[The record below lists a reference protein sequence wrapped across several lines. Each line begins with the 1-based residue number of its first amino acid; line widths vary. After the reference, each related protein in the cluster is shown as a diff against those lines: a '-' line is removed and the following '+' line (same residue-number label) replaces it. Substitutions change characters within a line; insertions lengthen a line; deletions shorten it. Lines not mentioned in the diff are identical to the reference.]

1 MDLDSVADELYRASP
16 DEFVER
22 RKQQAAAARAAKDR
36 DLAKAVLALRRPTR
50 SAWLVNLL
58 AHAAPTEV
66 SALLE
71 LGTALADA
79 QRRGS
84 GPDLRELS
92 RQRHTTIEALTR
104 QAVSLAADQGHAA
117 TEATRQEVS
126 QTLQAA
132 LADGEVADLVRA
144 GRVVQAA
151 SYGGFGPLDLFAAA
165 PAPATQALPEV
176 AESPARAH
184 SAPSPESPAEGEGA
198 PAVGPDAAPSPVDEE
213 AAPSPV
219 DEEAER
225 ARREAES
232 AVRSATEGLEEAR
245 RLAEEAETAA
255 QEQTSRADE
264 LADQVDSLRTQL
276 SDAEAAERQ
285 AQDEARAARRAGQ
298 QAQRAV
304 SEAEQA
310 LHEAEA
316 ELTRLA
322 AD

>member
-198 PAVGPDAAPSPVDEE
+198 PAVGPDAAPSP
-213 AAPSPV
+213 A

>member
-117 TEATRQEVS
+117 TEPTRQEVS

-132 LADGEVADLVRA
+132 LADGEVAELVRA

-165 PAPATQALPEV
+165 PAPATQAAPEV

-198 PAVGPDAAPSPVDEE
+198 PAVGPDAAPSP
-213 AAPSPV
+213 A

>member
-58 AHAAPTEV
+58 AHGAPTEV

-213 AAPSPV
+213 A
-219 DEEAER
+219 ER
-225 ARREAES
+225 ARWEAES